1 MGNQPLTLVRL
12 GVLTRTF
19 GLEGRLRCKL
29 DHEVI
34 PQIAAP
40 CAAWLGYSANFARP
54 VRLLECQAHSG
65 DLLCSFEGVNTK
77 EGADAIVDQALFLE
91 TASLSYSDPF
101 TDPSIVGYQLHSPE
115 GQLIGELIG
124 LQQTAAHAVWSVR
137 SGDKEWLFPA
147 VAQFV
152 VKLNPEER
160 TATVL
165 TIPGMIEQE
174 EDE

>member
-1 MGNQPLTLVRL
+1 MGNQPSTLVRL

-40 CAAWLGYSANFARP
+40 CSAWLGYSETFARP
-54 VRLLECQAHSG
+54 VQLAACQAHSG
-65 DLLCSFEGVNTK
+65 DLLCTFEGVSTK
-77 EGADAIVDQALFLE
+77 EAAEGMVDQALFLE
-91 TASLSYSDPF
+91 PASLSYADPF
-101 TDPSIVGYQLHSPE
+101 TDPGIVGYQLYSPE
-115 GQLIGELIG
+115 GQPIGEIIG
-124 LQQTAAHAVWSVR
+124 LQQTAAHAVWTVQ
-137 SGDKEWLFPA
+137 SGDQEWLFPA
-147 VAQFV
+147 VPQFV
-152 VKLNPEER
+152 LNLNPEER

-165 TIPGMIEQE
+165 TIPGMMEPE